1 MATCTATHTAT
12 HTATRTV
19 PNPNSN
25 ISVVLE
31 VIGQVPS
38 DAESRTGW
46 PRHIG
51 CLKSQVIFHRRATTY
66 RDLLWKVT
74 HKDEASYGFTA
85 RCVRRTYSSSTFTHI
100 IHQLLIPNGNTHCN
114 THCNTLQHTLQH
126 TRYSIQTATYRWC
139 WRR

>member
-38 DAESRTGW
+38 DAEIAYRVAKT
-46 PRHIG
+46 
-51 CLKSQVIFHRRATTY
+51 HRM
-66 RDLLWKVT
+66 
-74 HKDEASYGFTA
+74 
-85 RCVRRTYSSSTFTHI
+85 
-100 IHQLLIPNGNTHCN
+100 P
-114 THCNTLQHTLQH
+114 
-126 TRYSIQTATYRWC
+126 
-139 WRR
+139 